1 MTDVTKRYLVPKGEE
16 EENDEKEGRNLDPL
30 CGLSLSVSVSLS
42 LYREGNYPTLLSSV
56 LSLSLSLSRAMPEWL
71 LLVQAGAATCSKG
84 FVKCFPRVPLALRL
98 YCSCH
103 AAQGDK
109 GNFQKN
115 TLQNLWNKLPPQTV
129 RSMRN

>member
-16 EENDEKEGRNLDPL
+16 EEDDEKEGRNLDPL

-42 LYREGNYPTLLSSV
+42 LSIVRAITQLSSP
-56 LSLSLSLSRAMPEWL
+56 LFSLSLSRAMPEWL